1 MKHLFIL
8 TTCLAL
14 AISALNAQTPSSTA
28 IDSPTPSAAAAVGAS
43 PGSGVSPEATVA
55 PTPGIRVA
63 HKGLDTNQTAKDAH
77 ACRLVSILVPLG
89 FFAMVATVV
98 WLVFSARERQ
108 RRLTHET
115 IRLMIEKGQPVPPE
129 LFLDPKIAKPRNDLR
144 RGVLLIAAGFGIVVF
159 FLAHHDRAWSLGVI
173 PLLVGV
179 GYIIVW
185 KIQGGQ
191 KNNGTPS

>member
-1 MKHLFIL
+1 M
-8 TTCLAL
+8 
-14 AISALNAQTPSSTA
+14 
-28 IDSPTPSAAAAVGAS
+28 
-43 PGSGVSPEATVA
+43 
-55 PTPGIRVA
+55 GI
-63 HKGLDTNQTAKDAH
+63 NQTAKDAH
-77 ACRLVSILVPLG
+77 ACRLIPLLVPLG

-98 WLVFSARERQ
+98 GLVFSARERQ

-144 RGVLLIAAGFGIVVF
+144 RGVLLISAGIGIAIF
-159 FLAHHDRAWSLGVI
+159 FLTHHDRAWSLGVI
-173 PLLVGV
+173 PLVVGV
-179 GYIIVW
+179 GYIIIW